1 LNTPKAPIRA
11 LVFAYHNVGVGCI
24 KALLDAGIQIEL
36 VVTHADDPHENIWF
50 ASVAALCQERG
61 IPYVQPEA
69 SDLLELLPQF
79 QKIAP
84 DYIFSFYYRY
94 LISTAILDTA
104 RIAALN
110 MHGSL
115 LPKYRGRAPVNWA
128 VLHGETETGAS
139 LHIMEAKPD
148 AGDIVGQEAI
158 PIDPDEDA
166 TAVFTKV
173 SNAAVHV
180 MQTALPALLEGRV
193 PRTPNVLANGSYF
206 GGRKPEDGRIH
217 WNQSAKQVHDL
228 IRAVAPPYPGAF
240 ADWKGARMVIA
251 KSKLNPLLPSS
262 IDLDQLGIQVVDNRV
277 FGICA
282 NRQAIEIMAW
292 QMASAH

>member
-1 LNTPKAPIRA
+1 M
-11 LVFAYHNVGVGCI
+11 GVGCI

-50 ASVAALCQERG
+50 GSVAALCQERG

-79 QKIAP
+79 KKIAP

-94 LISTAILDTA
+94 MITSDILATAG
-104 RIAALN
+104 IAALN

-128 VLHGETETGAS
+128 ILHGETETGAS

-148 AGDIVGQEAI
+148 AGDIVGQVAV
-158 PIDPDEDA
+158 PIHPDEDA
-166 TAVFTKV
+166 TAVFAKV
-173 SNAAVHV
+173 SNAAIEV
-180 MQTALPALLEGRV
+180 MQAALPELLQGRV

-240 ADWKGARMVIA
+240 TDWQGARMVIA
-251 KSKLNPLLPSS
+251 KSKLSPLLPSS

-277 FGICA
+277 FGICG
-282 NRQAIEIMAW
+282 NHQAIEIMAW
-292 QMASAH
+292 QPVSAN

>member
-1 LNTPKAPIRA
+1 M
-11 LVFAYHNVGVGCI
+11 GVGCI

-36 VVTHADDPHENIWF
+36 VVTHADDPREIVWF
-50 ASVAALCQERG
+50 GSVAALCQEQG
-61 IPYVQPEA
+61 IPCIQPDA
-69 SDLLELLPQF
+69 SDLLDLLPQF
-79 QKIAP
+79 KKIAP
-84 DYIFSFYYRY
+84 DYIFSFYYRH
-94 LISTAILDTA
+94 LIASDILAVA

-128 VLHGETETGAS
+128 ILHGETETGAS
-139 LHIMEAKPD
+139 LHIMETKPD
-148 AGDIVGQEAI
+148 AGDIVGQVAV

-166 TAVFTKV
+166 TAVFAKV
-173 SNAAVHV
+173 SNAAIEV
-180 MQTALPALLEGRV
+180 MQAALPELLQGRI

-240 ADWKGARMVIA
+240 TDWQGARMVIA

-277 FGICA
+277 FGICG
-282 NRQAIEIMAW
+282 NHQAIEIMAW
-292 QMASAH
+292 QPVSAN

>member
-1 LNTPKAPIRA
+1 M
-11 LVFAYHNVGVGCI
+11 GVGCI

-50 ASVAALCQERG
+50 GSVAALCQERG
-61 IPYVQPEA
+61 IPYVQSEA

-79 QKIAP
+79 KKIAP

-94 LISTAILDTA
+94 MITSDILATA
-104 RIAALN
+104 RIASLN

-128 VLHGETETGAS
+128 ILHGETETGAS
-139 LHIMEAKPD
+139 LHIMEVKPD
-148 AGDIVGQEAI
+148 AGDIVGQLAV

-173 SNAAVHV
+173 SNAAIKV
-180 MQTALPALLEGRV
+180 MQAALPELLQGRV

-240 ADWKGARMVIA
+240 TDWQGVRMVIA

-262 IDLDQLGIQVVDNRV
+262 IDLSQPGIQVVDNRV
-277 FGICA
+277 FGICG
-282 NRQAIEIMAW
+282 NHQAIEIMAW
-292 QMASAH
+292 QPVSAN

>member
-1 LNTPKAPIRA
+1 M
-11 LVFAYHNVGVGCI
+11 GVGCI
-24 KALLDAGIQIEL
+24 TALLDAGIQIEL
-36 VVTHADDPHENIWF
+36 VVTHADDPRETIWF
-50 ASVAALCQERG
+50 GSVASLCQERG

-69 SDLLELLPQF
+69 GDLLELLPQF
-79 QKIAP
+79 KKIAP

-94 LISTAILDTA
+94 MITSDILATAG
-104 RIAALN
+104 IAALN

-128 VLHGETETGAS
+128 ILHGETKTGAS

-148 AGDIVGQEAI
+148 AGDIVGQVAV

-166 TAVFTKV
+166 TAVFAKV
-173 SNAAVHV
+173 SNAAIEV
-180 MQTALPALLEGRV
+180 MQAALPELLQGRV
-193 PRTPNVLANGSYF
+193 PRAPNVLTNGSYF

-240 ADWKGARMVIA
+240 TDWQGVRMVIA

-262 IDLDQLGIQVVDNRV
+262 IDLSQPGIQVVDNRV
-277 FGICA
+277 FGICG
-282 NRQAIEIMAW
+282 NHQAIEIMAW
-292 QMASAH
+292 QPANPS

>member
-1 LNTPKAPIRA
+1 
-11 LVFAYHNVGVGCI
+11 VGVGCI

-50 ASVAALCQERG
+50 GSVAALCQERG

-79 QKIAP
+79 KKIAP

-94 LISTAILDTA
+94 MITSDILATAG
-104 RIAALN
+104 IAALN

-128 VLHGETETGAS
+128 ILYGETETGAS
-139 LHIMEAKPD
+139 LHIMEVKPD
-148 AGDIVGQEAI
+148 AGDIVGQVAV

-166 TAVFTKV
+166 TAVFAKV
-173 SNAAVHV
+173 SNAAIEV
-180 MQTALPALLEGRV
+180 MQAALPELLQGRV
-193 PRTPNVLANGSYF
+193 PRTRNVLANGSYF

-240 ADWKGARMVIA
+240 TDWQGARMVIA

-277 FGICA
+277 FGICG
-282 NRQAIEIMAW
+282 NHQAIEIMAW
-292 QMASAH
+292 QPVSAN

>member
-1 LNTPKAPIRA
+1 
-11 LVFAYHNVGVGCI
+11 VGVGCI

-50 ASVAALCQERG
+50 GSVTALCQERG

-69 SDLLELLPQF
+69 GSLLELLPRF

-94 LISTAILDTA
+94 MIASDILATAG
-104 RIAALN
+104 IAALN

-128 VLHGETETGAS
+128 ILHGETETGAS

-148 AGDIVGQEAI
+148 AGDIVGQVAV

-166 TAVFTKV
+166 TAVFAKV
-173 SNAAVHV
+173 SNAAIEV
-180 MQTALPALLEGRV
+180 MRAALPELLQGCV

-206 GGRKPEDGRIH
+206 GGRKPEDGRIQ
-217 WNQSAKQVHDL
+217 WSQDALQVHNL

-240 ADWKGARMVIA
+240 TDWQGSQMVIA

-262 IDLDQLGIQVVDNRV
+262 IDLGRPGIQVVDNRV
-277 FGICA
+277 FGICG

-292 QMASAH
+292 QPASTNAH

>member
-1 LNTPKAPIRA
+1 M
-11 LVFAYHNVGVGCI
+11 GVGCI

-50 ASVAALCQERG
+50 GSVAALCQERG

-79 QKIAP
+79 KKIAP

-94 LISTAILDTA
+94 MITSDILATA
-104 RIAALN
+104 RIASLN

-128 VLHGETETGAS
+128 ILHGETETGAS

-148 AGDIVGQEAI
+148 AGDIVGQLAV

-166 TAVFTKV
+166 TAVFAKV
-173 SNAAVHV
+173 SNAAIEV
-180 MQTALPALLEGRV
+180 MQAALPELLQGRV
-193 PRTPNVLANGSYF
+193 PRTPNVLTNGSYF
-206 GGRKPEDGRIH
+206 GSRKPEDGRIH

-240 ADWKGARMVIA
+240 TDWQGARMVIA

-277 FGICA
+277 FGICG
-282 NRQAIEIMAW
+282 NHQAIEIMAW
-292 QMASAH
+292 QPVSAN

>member
-1 LNTPKAPIRA
+1 M
-11 LVFAYHNVGVGCI
+11 GVGCI

-50 ASVAALCQERG
+50 GSVAALCQERS

-79 QKIAP
+79 KKIAP

-94 LISTAILDTA
+94 MITSDILATA

-115 LPKYRGRAPVNWA
+115 LPKYRGRAPINWA
-128 VLHGETETGAS
+128 ILHGETETGAS

-148 AGDIVGQEAI
+148 AGDIVGQVAVSI
-158 PIDPDEDA
+158 HPDEDA
-166 TAVFTKV
+166 TAVFAKV
-173 SNAAVHV
+173 SNAAIEVI
-180 MQTALPALLEGRV
+180 QAALPELLQGRV
-193 PRTPNVLANGSYF
+193 PRTPNALAKGSYF

-240 ADWKGARMVIA
+240 TDWQGACMVIA

-277 FGICA
+277 FGICG
-282 NRQAIEIMAW
+282 NHQAIEIMAW
-292 QMASAH
+292 QPVSAN

>member
-1 LNTPKAPIRA
+1 MRA
-11 LVFAYHNVGVGCI
+11 LVFAYHDVGVGCI

-36 VVTHADDPHENIWF
+36 VVTHADDPRETIWF
-50 ASVAALCQERG
+50 GSVAALCQERG
-61 IPYVQPEA
+61 IPHVQPEA
-69 SDLLELLPQF
+69 SGLIDLLPQF

-84 DYIFSFYYRY
+84 DYIFSFYYRHM
-94 LISTAILDTA
+94 IASDILAVA

-128 VLHGETETGAS
+128 ILHGETETGAS

-148 AGDIVGQEAI
+148 AGDIVGQVAA

-173 SNAAVHV
+173 SNAAIEV
-180 MQTALPALLEGRV
+180 MQAVLPELLQGRV
-193 PRTPNVLANGSYF
+193 PRTPNVLAKGSYF

-240 ADWKGARMVIA
+240 TDWQGARMVIA

-277 FGICA
+277 FGICG
-282 NRQAIEIMAW
+282 NHQAIEIMAW
-292 QMASAH
+292 KPASSNAN

>member
-1 LNTPKAPIRA
+1 M
-11 LVFAYHNVGVGCI
+11 GVGCI

-50 ASVAALCQERG
+50 GSVAALCQERG

-79 QKIAP
+79 KKIAP

-94 LISTAILDTA
+94 MITSDILATAG
-104 RIAALN
+104 IAALN

-128 VLHGETETGAS
+128 ILHGETETGAS

-148 AGDIVGQEAI
+148 AGDIVGQVAV

-166 TAVFTKV
+166 TAVFAKV
-173 SNAAVHV
+173 SNAAIEV
-180 MQTALPALLEGRV
+180 MQAALPELLQGRV

-240 ADWKGARMVIA
+240 TDWQGARMVIA

-277 FGICA
+277 FGICG
-282 NRQAIEIMAW
+282 NHQAIEIMAW
-292 QMASAH
+292 QPASAN

>member
-1 LNTPKAPIRA
+1 MNKPNAPIRA
-11 LVFAYHNVGVGCI
+11 LVFAYHDVGVGCI

-36 VVTHADDPHENIWF
+36 VVTHADDPRETIWF
-50 ASVAALCQERG
+50 GSVAALCQERG
-61 IPYVQPEA
+61 IPRVQPEA
-69 SDLLELLPQF
+69 SGLIDLLPQF

-84 DYIFSFYYRY
+84 DYIFSFYYRHM
-94 LISTAILDTA
+94 IASDILAVA

-128 VLHGETETGAS
+128 ILHGETETGAS

-148 AGDIVGQEAI
+148 AGDIVGQVAV

-166 TAVFTKV
+166 TAVFAKV
-173 SNAAVHV
+173 TNAAIKV
-180 MQTALPALLEGRV
+180 MQAVLPELLQGRV
-193 PRTPNVLANGSYF
+193 PRTPNVLAKGSYF

-240 ADWKGARMVIA
+240 TDWQGARMVIA

-277 FGICA
+277 FGICG
-282 NRQAIEIMAW
+282 NHQAIEIMAW
-292 QMASAH
+292 QPVSAN